1 MRLNMIDIEKF
12 GRRLSHLR
20 RKAQLRQQDVA
31 EKCFVSIQAVSKWE
45 RGQSRPDL
53 LILDDLAA
61 ALGVEIKDLFEVAE
75 K

>member
-1 MRLNMIDIEKF
+1 MIDIKKF
-12 GRRLSHLR
+12 GRRLSY
-20 RKAQLRQQDVA
+20 LRQKANLRQKDVA
-31 EKCFVSIQAVSKWE
+31 ERCYISIQAVSKWE

-53 LILDDLAA
+53 LMLDDLAA